1 MKPLENILIG
11 TSLTEES
18 DHIVKTALELA
29 RASGARAHVV
39 HAFTPPSAFGGFP
52 AEYRVGESEWMDA
65 EKEVLRERIDQQIRR
80 LAPEGFDR
88 SDRVQGYLAE
98 GPPHRVLA
106 RLAQELKPGLIVVGA
121 VEERNRLLRPLGST
135 ADRVVRQA
143 ACPVLMIRPESSFP
157 PARILA
163 PVDLSETSA
172 GTLRCALEL
181 LEQTGIHAPALE
193 ALFVLSPAE
202 ASIHFSPEQISYLA
216 REELK
221 RFADKEVPGVHLE
234 RQVRSGLPWEQIL
247 KEAREIRA
255 DLLVLGT
262 HGRSGLERLLLG
274 SVTSD
279 VLREARC
286 TLLVVPPEAAAATEP
301 VRELRAAGSADWS
314 YVQDTVN

>member
-18 DHIVKTALELA
+18 DRIVKIALEMA
-29 RASGARAHVV
+29 RTSGATAHLV
-39 HAFTPPSAFGGFP
+39 HAFPPPPAFGGFP
-52 AEYRVGESEWMDA
+52 AEYRLGESEWMDA
-65 EKEVLRERIDQQIRR
+65 EKEVLRERIEQQIRR
-80 LAPEGFDR
+80 VAPEGFDR
-88 SDRVQGYLAE
+88 VQGYLEE

-106 RLAQELKPGLIVVGA
+106 RMAQELKPGLVVVGA
-121 VEERNRLLRPLGST
+121 IESHNRLLRALGST

-143 ACPVLMIRPESSFP
+143 FCPVLIVRPDSPFP
-157 PARILA
+157 PARILG
-163 PVDLSETSA
+163 PVDLSDTSA

-181 LEQTGIHAPALE
+181 LEQAGIHAAALE

-202 ASIHFSPEQISYLA
+202 ASIHFSPDQISYLA

-221 RFADKEVPGVHLE
+221 RFAEKEIPNVRVE
-234 RQVRSGLPWEQIL
+234 RQVRAGMPWEQIL
-247 KEAREIRA
+247 LEAKEIKA

-286 TLLVVPPEAAAATEP
+286 SVLVVPPDAAVEASP
-301 VRELRAAGSADWS
+301 ELRVAGSADWH

>member
-11 TSLTEES
+11 TSLTDES
-18 DHIVKTALELA
+18 DRIVKTALELA
-29 RASGARAHVV
+29 RASGAKAHVV

-65 EKEVLRERIDQQIRR
+65 EKEVLRERIEQQIRR

-88 SDRVQGYLAE
+88 VHGYLEE

-106 RLAQELKPGLIVVGA
+106 RMAQELKPGLIVVGA

-143 ACPVLMIRPESSFP
+143 VCPVLMIRPESTFP
-157 PARILA
+157 PARVLA

-181 LEQTGIHAPALE
+181 LEQAGIHAPALE

-221 RFADKEVPGVHLE
+221 RFADREIPAVHLE

-247 KEAREIRA
+247 KEAKDIRA
-255 DLLVLGT
+255 DLMVLGT

-286 TLLVVPPEAAAATEP
+286 TLLVVPPVAAASMEP
-301 VRELRAAGSADWS
+301 ASDLRAAGSADWR

>member
-18 DHIVKTALELA
+18 DRIVKIALEMA
-29 RASGARAHVV
+29 RASGATVHLV

-52 AEYRVGESEWMDA
+52 AEYRLGESEWMDA
-65 EKEVLRERIDQQIRR
+65 EKEILRERIEQQIRR
-80 LAPEGFDR
+80 TAPEGFDR
-88 SDRVQGYLAE
+88 VQGYLEE

-121 VEERNRLLRPLGST
+121 IEGHNRLLRALGST

-143 ACPVLMIRPESSFP
+143 SCPVLIVRPDSAFP
-157 PARILA
+157 PARILG
-163 PVDLSETSA
+163 PVDLSDTSA

-181 LEQTGIHAPALE
+181 LEQAGIHAAALE

-202 ASIHFSPEQISYLA
+202 ASIHFSPDQISYLA

-221 RFADKEVPGVHLE
+221 RFAEKEIPNVRVE
-234 RQVRSGLPWEQIL
+234 RQVRAGMPWEQIL
-247 KEAREIRA
+247 LEAKEIKA

-279 VLREARC
+279 VLREASC
-286 TLLVVPPEAAAATEP
+286 SVLVVPPDAAVEASPEP
-301 VRELRAAGSADWS
+301 RVAGSADWH